1 MMTDP
6 IAEMLTRM
14 RNANRIYRV
23 QVNVPYSQLK
33 ENILK
38 KFQQEGFIKGYKKV
52 DEKPQALITVYLKYG
67 PDGEHVIREIH
78 RVSKPGR
85 RVYKNLATLGMV
97 LNGLGVAI
105 VSTPKGIL
113 TDRECHL
120 QKIGGEV
127 LCMVW

>member
-6 IAEMLTRM
+6 IAEMLTRI
-14 RNANRIYRV
+14 RNANRIFRA
-23 QVNVPYSQLK
+23 QVNVPYSRLK

-38 KFQQEGFIKGYKKV
+38 KLQQEGFIKGYKKV
-52 DEKPQALITVYLKYG
+52 DQQPQAIITIFLKYG
-67 PDGEHVIREIH
+67 PDGEHIIRKLE

-85 RVYKNLATLGMV
+85 RVYKNLETLGNV
-97 LNGLGVAI
+97 LNGLGIAI